1 MVELDTVLTEL
12 GEFGRFQA
20 FTYLLIC
27 LPVFF
32 SAANSLTY
40 VFTAGVPPYRC
51 FVPGCDDDE
60 NSDFSQP
67 WLAVAIPPA
76 APTGPYQP
84 AQCQRFVR
92 NGTGCV
98 PSAFDTNRQEACD
111 KWVFYPGEKTIVN
124 EWGITCLDNQW
135 KLSLVGTLHFAGIL
149 IGSLL
154 CGYLADRF
162 GRKLVLVGSLVLMSV
177 TGIAQAVSPS
187 YLVFQFFVLLNAIG
201 TSGVYPLAFILGVE
215 LVGPTKREMSSMVI
229 NYFYAVGE
237 ASVGLFAWL
246 FDEWQSLQLI
256 VSVPPIFFIAY
267 YWVVPESVRWLL
279 TQKQN
284 LQAKKIVQKAART
297 NGVHLSQDILN
308 SFDEGSQSDSDSEEK
323 KEHAQGLMQSA
334 RALFRSKR
342 LIFRSLYLFFIW
354 AANAFVYY
362 GLSVN
367 STSLGGDK
375 YLNFSMVCLA
385 EIPGYSL
392 AWLCLHKGRR
402 PSLCG
407 FMLLCAVTCL
417 AAAFI
422 PQDSQTGI
430 LILFLT
436 GKVGITA
443 SFGIIYVYTAELYPT
458 PMRSASVGACSMMA
472 RFGAMVAPFAPLLSI
487 YSAPLPLLLFGSVS
501 LVAAL
506 LGLLLPET
514 VGTLLPDNVN
524 QAEALCDAS

>member
-1 MVELDTVLTEL
+1 MVELDAVLSEL
-12 GEFGRFQA
+12 GDFGRYQA

-51 FVPGCDDDE
+51 FVPDCDAGE
-60 NSDFSQP
+60 NSEFSQP
-67 WLAVAIPPA
+67 WLSMAIPPL
-76 APTGPYQP
+76 TSEGPYQP
-84 AQCQRFVR
+84 AQCSRFVR
-92 NGTGCV
+92 NGSGCV
-98 PSAFDTNRQEACD
+98 SGAFDTNQVENCD

-177 TGIAQAVSPS
+177 TGVLQAVAPS
-187 YLVFQFFVLLNAIG
+187 YLVFQFFVLLNAVG

-215 LVGPTKREMSSMVI
+215 LVGPSKREMSSMVI

-246 FDEWQSLQLI
+246 FDDWQSLQLI

-267 YWVVPESVRWLL
+267 YWAVPESVRWLL
-279 TQKQN
+279 TQKKN
-284 LQAKKIVQKAART
+284 VKAKKIVQKVARA
-297 NGVHLSQDILN
+297 NGVHLSQEIL
-308 SFDEGSQSDSDSEEK
+308 STFDEGSDSDSEEQK
-323 KEHAQGLMQSA
+323 IHTQGILQSA
-334 RALFRSKR
+334 RALLRSKR
-342 LIFRSLYLFFIW
+342 LVLRSLYLFFIW
-354 AANAFVYY
+354 AANAFVFY

-407 FMLLCAVTCL
+407 SMLLCAVTCL

-422 PQDSQTGI
+422 PQDSHTGI
-430 LILFLT
+430 LILFLI

-458 PMRSASVGACSMMA
+458 TMRSASVGACSMMA

-501 LVAAL
+501 FVASL
-506 LGLLLPET
+506 LSLLLPET
-514 VGTLLPDNVN
+514 VGTVLPDSVN
-524 QAEALCDAS
+524 QAEALCDKDQA